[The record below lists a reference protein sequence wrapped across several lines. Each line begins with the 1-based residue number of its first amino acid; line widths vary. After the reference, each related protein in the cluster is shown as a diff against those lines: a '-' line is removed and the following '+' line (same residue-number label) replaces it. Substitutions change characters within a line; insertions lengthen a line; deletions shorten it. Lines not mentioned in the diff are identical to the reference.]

1 MHPPSSERAA
11 CREALRKGSK
21 SFHAASLLLPE
32 RVREPATALYAFCR
46 EADDAVDLGGGNGD
60 EALRDLHER
69 LDLIYAGRPRSI
81 PADAALSGVVARF
94 GLPREL
100 LDALLEGFAWDA
112 QGRRYDTLE
121 DLEAYAARVAGT
133 VGAMMATLM
142 GERRP
147 APIARACDLGVA
159 MQFTNIA
166 RDVGEDARAGRLYL
180 PVRWLEEEGID
191 PKAFLA
197 RPVFCAGIGAVV
209 QRLLAAAD
217 VLYRRADAGID
228 ALPRS
233 CRPGIRTAR
242 LIYAE
247 IGLTIAAGGYDSVG
261 ARAVVPRSRKLAL
274 AVRGLRAMPHSRDLS
289 APPSSQTR
297 FLVEVAAQAVEAP
310 QLRAGGLTA
319 RAIWLLDLFERLE
332 RRDGARATQSRA

>member
-1 MHPPSSERAA
+1 MLPPSFEQVA

-21 SFHAASLLLPE
+21 SFHAASLLLPK
-32 RVREPATALYAFCR
+32 RVRDPATALYAFCR
-46 EADDAVDLGGGNGD
+46 EADDAVDLGGGGD
-60 EALRDLHER
+60 GALAGLHDR
-69 LDLIYAGRPRSI
+69 LDRIYAGRPNPS
-81 PADAALSGVVARF
+81 PVDTALAGVVARF
-94 GLPREL
+94 ALPRPL

-112 QGRRYDTLE
+112 QGRRYETLD

-147 APIARACDLGVA
+147 ALIARACDLGVA

-180 PVRWLEEEGID
+180 PGRWLAEEGVD
-191 PKAFLA
+191 ADAFLA
-197 RPVFCAGIGAVV
+197 RPVFSARLGAVV
-209 QRLLAAAD
+209 QRLLGAAD
-217 VLYRRADAGID
+217 LLYRRADAGID

-247 IGLTIAAGGYDSVG
+247 IGSRIAAGGFDSVS
-261 ARAVVPRSRKLAL
+261 ARSVVPRSRKLAL
-274 AVRGLRAMPHSRDLS
+274 GLRALRAMPHSRELS
-289 APPSSQTR
+289 VPPSSQTR
-297 FLVEVAAQAVEAP
+297 FLVEVAAQAGTRLSVRP
-310 QLRAGGLTA
+310 RSVTA
-319 RAIWLLDLFERLE
+319 RALWLLDLFERLE
-332 RRDGARATQSRA
+332 RRDDARASQSRA